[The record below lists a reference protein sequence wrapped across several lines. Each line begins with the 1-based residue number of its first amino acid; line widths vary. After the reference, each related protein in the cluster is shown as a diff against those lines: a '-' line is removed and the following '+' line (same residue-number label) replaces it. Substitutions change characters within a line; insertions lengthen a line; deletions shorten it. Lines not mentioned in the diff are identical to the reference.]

1 MVVDTNVFNHFY
13 AAGLVPQA
21 GRLISQFPCPFVTLR
36 SVYMREAQDAV
47 RNQCIEKWRQS
58 GQIKIV
64 DGPERRRSL
73 PKKERKLYRKIRRRA
88 RNDPTSKVDDQLV
101 FVAAD
106 RGLPLVTTERPIR
119 NVAKACGVRWH
130 DFIDVADALRE
141 FDLLDRGEW
150 QDLYVNWPVHSD
162 KDTLTLYA
170 ESEEREA
177 DDRFECN

>member
-47 RNQCIEKWRQS
+47 RNQCIEPWRQAD
-58 GQIKIV
+58 KVEIV
-64 DGPERRRSL
+64 DGPEKRQPL
-73 PKKERKLYRKIRRRA
+73 PKKERKLYKKIRRAA

-101 FVAAD
+101 FVAANRD
-106 RGLPLVTTERPIR
+106 LPLVTTERPIR
-119 NVAKACGVRWH
+119 DVAQTFGVRWY
-130 DFIDVADALRE
+130 DFIDVADALKE
-141 FDLLDRGEW
+141 FDLLDRREW

-162 KDTLTLYA
+162 EDTLTLYA
-170 ESEEREA
+170 ESDEREA
-177 DDRFECN
+177 DGRFECG